1 MKKFCI
7 IGVAGFVAKKHLKC
21 IESINGKVIAAC
33 DKHDNVGFLDSFYPE
48 AVFFKNE
55 KKFFQFVKKNKP
67 DYLVVCSPSYLHFK
81 HIISGLSSKTN
92 IIVEKP
98 PVLNLLHL
106 KQIYKAEK
114 INKKK
119 CYCIFQLRVDD
130 KIIKLRNKLIN
141 SKKFN
146 KVKIHYT
153 TYRGDWYFKTW
164 KNIKKL
170 SGGLAINIGIHFFDI
185 LFWLFGDIISLRI
198 QKKTN
203 KKVKGFLKLTNANIN
218 WHLSTEKVSAYN
230 SSRYNFNRYMIVNNK
245 KYNFDKFNDLH
256 KKNYDMI
263 IKKNKFHI
271 SEFEK
276 TIKFMKLIK

>member
-1 MKKFCI
+1 M
-7 IGVAGFVAKKHLKC
+7 
-21 IESINGKVIAAC
+21 
-33 DKHDNVGFLDSFYPE
+33 
-48 AVFFKNE
+48 
-55 KKFFQFVKKNKP
+55 
-67 DYLVVCSPSYLHFK
+67 
-81 HIISGLSSKTN
+81 T
-92 IIVEKP
+92 
-98 PVLNLLHL
+98 
-106 KQIYKAEK
+106 
-114 INKKK
+114 
-119 CYCIFQLRVDD
+119 
-130 KIIKLRNKLIN
+130 
-141 SKKFN
+141 
-146 KVKIHYT
+146 
-153 TYRGDWYFKTW
+153 
-164 KNIKKL
+164 
-170 SGGLAINIGIHFFDI
+170 INIGIHFFDI